1 MRSASW
7 LNGAIRRALSR
18 RRTFAE
24 PTKGLGLGPRT
35 ANPGGDAVAVVS
47 KRAIVLLV
55 HEGLRLR
62 EGTNQGSV
70 SSQPRPSTL
79 RDFM

>member
-24 PTKGLGLGPRT
+24 PIKGSGSDHEQQI
-35 ANPGGDAVAVVS
+35 PGETRSQLSPG
-47 KRAIVLLV
+47 AIVLLV

-62 EGTNQGSV
+62 EGE
-70 SSQPRPSTL
+70 PRK
-79 RDFM
+79 

>member
-1 MRSASW
+1 MLKHRSNSQYISRTIMRSASW

-35 ANPGGDAVAVVS
+35 ANPGGDAVTVVS

-62 EGTNQGSV
+62 EGE
-70 SSQPRPSTL
+70 PRK
-79 RDFM
+79 